1 MEKPMLISKDN
12 KGNVTGWLETYF
24 SNNEIVTVSV
34 NGMINTITTQ
44 DRTTGKFET
53 KTFFGKSPLPNGR

>member
-1 MEKPMLISKDN
+1 MLVSKDN

-24 SNNEIVTVSV
+24 SNKEIVTVSV
-34 NGMINTITTQ
+34 NGNINTITTQ
-44 DRTTGKFET
+44 DRTTGKTET